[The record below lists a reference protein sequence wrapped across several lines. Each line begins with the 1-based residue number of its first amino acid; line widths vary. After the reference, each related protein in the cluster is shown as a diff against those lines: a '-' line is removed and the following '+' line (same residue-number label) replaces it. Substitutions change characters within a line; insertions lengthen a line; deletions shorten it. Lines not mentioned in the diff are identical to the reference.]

1 MPSPSPT
8 NSTSSKK
15 GMGWFKSLFGA
26 SSGSSSASNGT
37 VPAAAGKG
45 IARKGSF
52 FAAKTAGARDEDEP
66 QRSRSLGRAGSASRG
81 GSGGA
86 PSGSSSGSPGVLS
99 NGQANGQGALA
110 RAPSRSESPLVRT
123 LPRSTPTQKLARSSS
138 PAPSA
143 SSTLAAERLVRLTDA
158 QLAELSSQVS
168 AEAYRRR
175 TPIGALL
182 ATYERA
188 SQSQAM
194 RTKAPTTAARIAIMT
209 NDKFKVFAADLDAE
223 ATRRDIPGIDIF
235 GYSTNSNTIARN
247 NTARTLN
254 QNATENHNS
263 DATPPASPAHHL
275 SASTDSTATDPTPT
289 PTNLPVKLIPIVAA
303 ADPSQTTSP
312 PQTPASSSPPTL
324 ATTTTTTTAI
334 PDTISP
340 TTSASHFT
348 TIPRSASAVPIPHSE
363 MTSDDRAIARDRM
376 THLSDDEFRAL
387 VRDLKAELSSRS
399 ESADGSSSGVDADEE
414 DDRESRAAAR
424 VSEDES
430 ANSNGAVGGFVRSR
444 TIGGTSASAGGL
456 RGSTSPMRSGGNGLT
471 QRRLLPNQPASTS
484 TSPSVSNGG
493 AASAAGNLTV
503 MQTERVGLLKGI
515 ATIDLQ
521 SLWEDVD
528 VEVTRREALG
538 VVVFPPST
546 VAVAAE
552 EGAAVAGGQG
562 DQQQEGSSVVKRKLP
577 MNGEEKPEPAN
588 VTAWRARI
596 SKLSNEQLAEVTAD
610 VFDEITRRKEKIESS
625 LPAREDLSSKRNEAR
640 KELAKL
646 PSKELKTLWTI
657 IHDNMTERNML

>member
-15 GMGWFKSLFGA
+15 GWFKSLFGA
-26 SSGSSSASNGT
+26 SSSSSSSPTA
-37 VPAAAGKG
+37 PAAGKG
-45 IARKGSF
+45 LARKGSF
-52 FAAKTAGARDEDEP
+52 FASKAAGAKEEDEP
-66 QRSRSLGRAGSASRG
+66 QRSRSLGRSGSSSRG

-86 PSGSSSGSPGVLS
+86 YCGAPSGSPSVLPG
-99 NGQANGQGALA
+99 GQANGQGALA

-223 ATRRDIPGIDIF
+223 ATRRDIPGVDIF
-235 GYSTNSNTIARN
+235 GYSTNLNTIARN
-247 NTARTLN
+247 NTQRTLN

-275 SASTDSTATDPTPT
+275 SASTDTTATTDSTPT

-324 ATTTTTTTAI
+324 TTTTTTTTAI

-340 TTSASHFT
+340 TTSTSHFT

-387 VRDLKAELSSRS
+387 VRDLKSELSSRS

-493 AASAAGNLTV
+493 AASAAGNMTV

-515 ATIDLQ
+515 ATVDLE
-521 SLWEDVD
+521 SLWGD
-528 VEVTRREALG
+528 VEVEVSRREALG

-610 VFDEITRRKEKIESS
+610 VFDEITRRKEKIESF

-657 IHDNMTERNML
+657 IHDNMTQRNML